1 MFIHIITSFQKSEIT
16 NDKVS
21 YIRILGFNKKGKN
34 YLNAIKKDISIPLI
48 TGYKNINNEMLNL
61 EYRVTLIYSI
71 LVNDESLIEKE
82 LKGPIKDF

>member
-16 NDKVS
+16 NNKVS

-34 YLNAIKKDISIPLI
+34 YLNTIKKDISIPLI

>member
-1 MFIHIITSFQKSEIT
+1 MK
-16 NDKVS
+16 
-21 YIRILGFNKKGKN
+21 RGKN